1 MEATVTPIG
10 QAASTDGRA
19 VDTQVEIIRRIVR
32 QEIRAAVTEA
42 EDAMRLREI
51 LNLLHDLPA
60 AIRQQQETVTNLRR
74 QLDDA
79 RTELETAEALLM
91 VTITEA
97 VDPKSGKPAYPNDTA
112 RKAELAKRRQFD
124 PAYVQAASR
133 VRELESALASAQADL
148 DLLINRFTAAR
159 KLAEL
164 TAARLNLLAA

>member
-1 MEATVTPIG
+1 MAPDVMEGVTEGATL
-10 QAASTDGRA
+10 RA
-19 VDTQVEIIRRIVR
+19 TLQEMVH
-32 QEIRAAVTEA
+32 QEIRATMADVERHL
-42 EDAMRLREI
+42 DLDNL
-51 LNLLHDLPA
+51 LNLLRELPV

-79 RTELETAEALLM
+79 RTELETAEAFLM

-97 VDPKSGKPAYPNDTA
+97 VDPKSGKPAYPNETA

-148 DLLINRFTAAR
+148 DLLINRFAAAR

-164 TAARLNLLAA
+164 TAARLHLMAA